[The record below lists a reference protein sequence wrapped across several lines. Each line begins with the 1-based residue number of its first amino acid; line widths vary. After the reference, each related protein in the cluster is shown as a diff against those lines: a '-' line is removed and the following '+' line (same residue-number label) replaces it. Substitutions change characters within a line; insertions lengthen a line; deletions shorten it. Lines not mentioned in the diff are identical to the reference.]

1 MDTVKLS
8 NSKTSQTIK
17 LPKKYRFS
25 KKDVYIK
32 KLGEVVY
39 LFPKTSLWKVFMD
52 GLDSFS
58 DDFMS
63 SQRPQRTQQKRKKL

>member
-1 MDTVKLS
+1 MDTAKLF

-17 LPKKYRFS
+17 LPKEYRFP

-39 LFPKTSLWKVFMD
+39 IFPKTSSWKVFMD
-52 GLDSFS
+52 GLSSFS

-63 SQRPQRTQQKRKKL
+63 SRRQQGALQKRKKL